1 MSITRQKICFH
12 RSGSTLQI
20 SRFNLTQMQI
30 LSITTEHIVDDS
42 FHPQINENTTEIF
55 SSEIFNPKSL
65 KPAFESFL
73 FTFDL

>member
-1 MSITRQKICFH
+1 MEVLFMHWVKFSVKRTFQTIMSITRQKICFH

-30 LSITTEHIVDDS
+30 LSITSEHIVDDS

-55 SSEIFNPKSL
+55 
-65 KPAFESFL
+65 
-73 FTFDL
+73 